1 MSSKVDV
8 RSINEIRK
16 LGIDALAEALG
27 PVDMARFLQSF
38 DLGSGDYTKERAG
51 WLDQSLDEI
60 LEEIKRK
67 RKELI
72 KKSGDR
78 ISKSQSSQVKGLHCP
93 ACCLLL
99 PESKGRIKAK
109 KEKSEMPGR
118 LTHPMQ
124 PLLL

>member
-38 DLGSGDYTKERAG
+38 DLGRDRKSTRLNSFDLGSGDYTKERAG

-67 RKELI
+67 RKE
-72 KKSGDR
+72 
-78 ISKSQSSQVKGLHCP
+78 
-93 ACCLLL
+93 
-99 PESKGRIKAK
+99 
-109 KEKSEMPGR
+109 
-118 LTHPMQ
+118 
-124 PLLL
+124 

>member
-16 LGIDALAEALG
+16 LGIDALAESLG

-38 DLGSGDYTKERAG
+38 DLGSGDYTKERAA

-67 RKELI
+67 RKE
-72 KKSGDR
+72 
-78 ISKSQSSQVKGLHCP
+78 
-93 ACCLLL
+93 
-99 PESKGRIKAK
+99 
-109 KEKSEMPGR
+109 
-118 LTHPMQ
+118 
-124 PLLL
+124 